1 MVLKS
6 YSAICIF
13 NFTLDSMKKIILILV
28 SILFASNVYA
38 NHYKKKIDIKNFDP
52 KSHCSTKKSLL
63 VSAAKVFPGGEFIK
77 LNSYS
82 GFDQRAV
89 IVGAHKK
96 KTNRNY
102 ELLINAKGLR

>member
-1 MVLKS
+1 
-6 YSAICIF
+6 
-13 NFTLDSMKKIILILV
+13 MKKIILILV

-52 KSHCSTKKSLL
+52 KSHCFTNRSLL

-96 KTNRNY
+96 KPIEITSY
-102 ELLINAKGLR
+102 LLMPKG